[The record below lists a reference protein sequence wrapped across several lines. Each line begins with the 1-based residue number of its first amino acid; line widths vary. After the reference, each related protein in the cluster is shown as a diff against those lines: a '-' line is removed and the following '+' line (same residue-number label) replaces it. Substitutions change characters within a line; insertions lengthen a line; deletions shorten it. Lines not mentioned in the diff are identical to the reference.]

1 MDSGSFRSL
10 AVKYIPRVCL
20 CLALAPSLIAIAV
33 AWNAVPIAGDAPP
46 AKQLA
51 ISEFAR
57 VGADD
62 LHENRQF

>member
-20 CLALAPSLIAIAV
+20 CLALAPSLIAIAL

-46 AKQLA
+46 ANQLA
-51 ISEFAR
+51 VSELAR
-57 VGADD
+57 AGADD
-62 LHENRQF
+62 LDENRHF